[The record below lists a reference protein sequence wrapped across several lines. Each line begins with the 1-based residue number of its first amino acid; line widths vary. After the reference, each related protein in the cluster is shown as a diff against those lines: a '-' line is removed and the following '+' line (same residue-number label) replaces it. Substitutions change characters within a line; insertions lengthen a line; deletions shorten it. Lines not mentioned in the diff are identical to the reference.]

1 MAAARPSV
9 MDAAN
14 SPSFQALWGAGAE
27 EEEEAEEEKKREEE
41 EKETEAAEEE
51 EEEEEAEAVEEEEA
65 VAAAASGELLELW
78 EQGAE
83 ESDAAAAY
91 LSARE
96 PGQPTAAAALLA
108 RCLAAGVVSQKT
120 LDLADRKDP
129 CFVKF
134 SEMEKMANMQ
144 AEINEKKLKT
154 EILQLEQ
161 ETADIAHPFY
171 LGKKCEILQDM
182 NRHLEA
188 VLKEKRTLRKML
200 IKPRCQESLPIEAT
214 FHKYV
219 VELLAEAVTFIENLE
234 SHLQAVRSIPQI
246 PNIMK
251 NMDTALTKTEM
262 LVMELEELAEQILKW
277 SKLQKDVYSD
287 SICNTAELDF
297 GLSLT

>member
-1 MAAARPSV
+1 MAAARRPWMPLSARASGTPS
-9 MDAAN
+9 MAERRRPASAATAAARRR
-14 SPSFQALWGAGAE
+14 PRGAAGPAPGALELSRQRGAQGGE
-27 EEEEAEEEKKREEE
+27 ERSG
-41 EKETEAAEEE
+41 
-51 EEEEEAEAVEEEEA
+51 
-65 VAAAASGELLELW
+65 AAAARRHW
-78 EQGAE
+78 EA
-83 ESDAAAAY
+83 
-91 LSARE
+91 
-96 PGQPTAAAALLA
+96 GQPTAAAALLA
-108 RCLAAGVVSQKT
+108 RCLAAGVVSQET
-120 LDLADRKDP
+120 LDLTCRKGP

-134 SEMEKMANMQ
+134 SEMEKMANIQ

-154 EILQLEQ
+154 EILQLEK

-188 VLKEKRTLRKML
+188 VLKEKRALRKRL

-219 VELLAEAVTFIENLE
+219 VELLTEAVNFIEKLE
-234 SHLQAVRSIPQI
+234 THLQTVRSIPQI

-251 NMDTALTKTEM
+251 NMDTALTKTEV

-277 SKLQKDVYSD
+277 RELQKEVYSD